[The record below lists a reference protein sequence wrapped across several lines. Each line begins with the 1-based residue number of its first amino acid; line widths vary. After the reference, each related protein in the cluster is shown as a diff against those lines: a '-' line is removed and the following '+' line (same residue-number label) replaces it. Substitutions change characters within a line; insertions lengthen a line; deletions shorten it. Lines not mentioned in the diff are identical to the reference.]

1 MKGALI
7 GGGFTNG
14 SYVSPRTGMIRT
26 PTPTR
31 EKPNMQSKNLH
42 QPPGVSEEHEV
53 KLNRTRNKSREVAKE
68 LEGKHHKEN
77 VDENLVNLGL
87 DVSSTEDEKSPVKRN
102 VQQQHQKKK
111 RKRPSLGFSN
121 NDQNEVI
128 SHIRLKK

>member
-1 MKGALI
+1 MKGKLVP
-7 GGGFTNG
+7 G

-31 EKPNMQSKNLH
+31 EKPNVPSNNYLQE
-42 QPPGVSEEHEV
+42 PPGVSEEHEV
-53 KLNRTRNKSREVAKE
+53 KLNRTRNKSREIAKE
-68 LEGKHHKEN
+68 LEGKRQHKEN

-102 VQQQHQKKK
+102 VQLQQQQKKK

-121 NDQNEVI
+121 NDQSEVI
-128 SHIRLKK
+128 SHKRLKK

>member
-1 MKGALI
+1 MKGKLVP
-7 GGGFTNG
+7 G

-31 EKPNMQSKNLH
+31 EKPNIQSKNLH

-53 KLNRTRNKSREVAKE
+53 KLNRTRNKSREIAKE
-68 LEGKHHKEN
+68 LEGKKQHKEN

-87 DVSSTEDEKSPVKRN
+87 DVSSTEDEKSPVK
-102 VQQQHQKKK
+102 QQQQKKK

-121 NDQNEVI
+121 NDQSEVI
-128 SHIRLKK
+128 SHKRLKK

>member
-1 MKGALI
+1 MKGKLVP
-7 GGGFTNG
+7 G

-31 EKPNMQSKNLH
+31 EKPNVPNNYLQE
-42 QPPGVSEEHEV
+42 PPGVSEEHEV
-53 KLNRTRNKSREVAKE
+53 KLNRTRNKSREIAKE
-68 LEGKHHKEN
+68 LEGKKQHKEN

-102 VQQQHQKKK
+102 VQQKKK

-121 NDQNEVI
+121 NDQSEVI
-128 SHIRLKK
+128 SHKRLKK

>member
-1 MKGALI
+1 MKGKLVP
-7 GGGFTNG
+7 G

-31 EKPNMQSKNLH
+31 EKPNVPNNYLQE
-42 QPPGVSEEHEV
+42 PPGVSEEHEV
-53 KLNRTRNKSREVAKE
+53 KLNRTRNKSREIAKE
-68 LEGKHHKEN
+68 LEGKKQHKEN

-102 VQQQHQKKK
+102 VQQQQQQKKK

-121 NDQNEVI
+121 NDQSEVI
-128 SHIRLKK
+128 SHKRLKK

>member
-53 KLNRTRNKSREVAKE
+53 KLNRTRNKSREIAKE
-68 LEGKHHKEN
+68 LEGKRQHKEN

-87 DVSSTEDEKSPVKRN
+87 DVSSTEDEKSPVK
-102 VQQQHQKKK
+102 QQQQKKK

-121 NDQNEVI
+121 NDQSEVI
-128 SHIRLKK
+128 SHKRLKK